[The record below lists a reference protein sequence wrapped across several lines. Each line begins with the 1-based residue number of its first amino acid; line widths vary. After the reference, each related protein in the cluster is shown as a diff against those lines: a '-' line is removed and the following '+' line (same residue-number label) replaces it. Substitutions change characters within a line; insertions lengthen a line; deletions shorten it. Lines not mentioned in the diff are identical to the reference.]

1 MKTRELFIKL
11 ILFVFLIAYGLYVY
25 GMANNMGGFVV

>member
-11 ILFVFLIAYGLYVY
+11 TLLVFLIAYGLYVY
-25 GMANNMGGFVV
+25 WLVNNMGGFVV